1 MLSLNI
7 KLIGSHSFIH
17 NQSST
22 ACSYNTVL
30 VMSKKKKKIKQ
41 TKTKK
46 LNSKLQRKSTQV
58 LHSALK
64 SFST

>member
-1 MLSLNI
+1 

-30 VMSKKKKKIKQ
+30 VMSKQKQKNKTKKKN
-41 TKTKK
+41 KK